1 MNAKAIAIGVKVA
14 SYVEKHG
21 AFPASITLDNVK
33 YNYGTFN
40 AILADGIVN
49 AKSTLK
55 HKAFNNAPSPTGDK
69 INKTLTRNEYLK
81 LAKEIVEFSNKNK
94 RSPNYALYQKYKIRP
109 KVFGYGFAKIAR
121 FYGKNARLPNT
132 CEFNSSVFKS
142 KSSAPTI
149 KANDAWNYFV
159 KKTGFKG
166 NTIDEV
172 LAYVR
177 KHGKYQFYF
186 DGHKTNKQVT
196 DAMAANCTDWL
207 QWLIQIAEALG
218 YDWKCLHVYCAKSKC
233 GHVRG
238 QFRHSK
244 HTGGNWIN
252 RDPAAVSDGGSLT
265 SIWCSGGK
273 LLATNPSWFMETLR
287 K

>member
-49 AKSTLK
+49 SKPTLK
-55 HKAFNNAPSPTGDK
+55 NKTYNNAPSPTGDK
-69 INKTLTRNEYLK
+69 INKTLTKNEYIK
-81 LAKEIVEFSNKNK
+81 LAKDIVSFYKK
-94 RSPNYALYQKYKIRP
+94 GRCPNYALYQKYKISP
-109 KVFGYGFAKIAR
+109 QVFGYDFAKIAR
-121 FYGKNARLPNT
+121 FYGINARLPNT
-132 CEFNSSVFKS
+132 CEFNSNVFKS
-142 KSSAPTI
+142 KNNAPTI
-149 KANDAWNYFV
+149 TPNEAYTYFV

-166 NTIDEV
+166 STIDEV
-172 LAYVR
+172 LAYVK
-177 KHGKYQFYF
+177 KHGKYEFYF
-186 DGHKTNKQVT
+186 NGHKTNKQVT
-196 DAMAANCTDWL
+196 DAMAGNCTDWL
-207 QWLIQIAEALG
+207 QWLINIAEALG
-218 YDWKCLHVYCAKSKC
+218 YEWKCLHVYCTKSKC

-238 QFRHSK
+238 QFKHSK
-244 HTGGNWIN
+244 HTGGKWIN
-252 RDPAAVSDGGSLT
+252 RDPAAVADSGSLT
-265 SIWCSGGK
+265 SIWCSNGK

>member
-49 AKSTLK
+49 SKPTLK
-55 HKAFNNAPSPTGDK
+55 NKTYNNAPSPTGDK
-69 INKTLTRNEYLK
+69 INKTLTKNEYIK
-81 LAKEIVEFSNKNK
+81 LAKDIVSFYKK
-94 RSPNYALYQKYKIRP
+94 GRCPNYALYQKYKISP
-109 KVFGYGFAKIAR
+109 QVFGYDFAKIAR
-121 FYGKNARLPNT
+121 FYGINARLPNT
-132 CEFNSSVFKS
+132 CEFNSNVFKS
-142 KSSAPTI
+142 KNNAPTI
-149 KANDAWNYFV
+149 TPNEAYTYFV

-166 NTIDEV
+166 STIDEV
-172 LAYVR
+172 LAYVK
-177 KHGKYQFYF
+177 KHGKYLFYF

-196 DAMAANCTDWL
+196 DAMAGNCTDWL
-207 QWLIQIAEALG
+207 QWLINIAEALG
-218 YDWKCLHVYCAKSKC
+218 YEWKCLHVYCTKSKC

-238 QFRHSK
+238 QFKHSK
-244 HTGGNWIN
+244 HTGGKWIN
-252 RDPAAVSDGGSLT
+252 RDPAAVADGGSLT
-265 SIWCSGGK
+265 SIWCSNGK

>member
-49 AKSTLK
+49 SKPTLK
-55 HKAFNNAPSPTGDK
+55 NKTYNNAPSPTGDK
-69 INKTLTRNEYLK
+69 INKTLTKNEYIK
-81 LAKEIVEFSNKNK
+81 LAKDIVSFYKK
-94 RSPNYALYQKYKIRP
+94 GRCPNYALYQKYKISP
-109 KVFGYGFAKIAR
+109 QVFGYDFAKIAR
-121 FYGKNARLPNT
+121 FYGINARLPNT
-132 CEFNSSVFKS
+132 CEFNSNVFKS
-142 KSSAPTI
+142 KNNAPTI
-149 KANDAWNYFV
+149 TPNEAYTYFV

-166 NTIDEV
+166 STIDEV
-172 LAYVR
+172 LAYVK
-177 KHGKYQFYF
+177 KHGKYEFYF

-196 DAMAANCTDWL
+196 DAMAGNCTDWL
-207 QWLIQIAEALG
+207 QWLINIAEALG
-218 YDWKCLHVYCAKSKC
+218 YEWKCLHVYCTKSKC

-238 QFRHSK
+238 QFKHSK
-244 HTGGNWIN
+244 HTGGKWIN
-252 RDPAAVSDGGSLT
+252 RDPAAVADSGSLT
-265 SIWCSGGK
+265 SIWCSNGK